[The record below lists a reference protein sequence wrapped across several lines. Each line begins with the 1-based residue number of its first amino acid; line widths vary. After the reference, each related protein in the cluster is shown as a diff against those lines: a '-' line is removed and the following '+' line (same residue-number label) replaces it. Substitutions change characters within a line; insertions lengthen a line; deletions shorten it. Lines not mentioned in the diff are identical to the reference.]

1 MRWIEAVKQAI
12 LLMLNGEPLPQL
24 LMPVIQYCIHTENHE
39 LKKLLMY
46 YWEVVQKYDAR
57 GELLPEMI
65 LVCNALRNDL
75 ISPNEFIRGCT
86 LRFLCHITDRELL
99 EPLVPS
105 ILDCLSHRHAFVRRN
120 AVLAVHAIYQA
131 IPDLLPDAPTVILRF
146 IEDETDGSARRNA
159 FFMLYNANED
169 LAIEYFASIAEDAAA
184 QPEGIQLAILELA
197 RKVCR
202 RDPSRK
208 SRFIA
213 VIFGFLSSP
222 TPAVSYEAA
231 STVMSLSAAPTA
243 IRATAQTFT
252 TLLCN
257 ESDNN
262 VKLIVLGRLRELKE
276 RHPTVMQEIVMDI
289 LRALS
294 APNLDIRQ
302 KTLDVAMDL
311 ISARNVEGVVN
322 LLKKE
327 IVKTQEGPPD
337 DINNKYRALLVQ
349 AVHSCV
355 VKFPEVAESVV
366 HLLMDFITTGAVA
379 VKVVKFVREIVE
391 QFPALRPTVL
401 EKLVDQVPDITD
413 PDVIRVALWIIGE
426 YCEDSESIVAAMVAI
441 QRTIGELPLVPHGP
455 EALGAGDDGDDESKG
470 AAAKPSSGPK
480 VLADGTYAS
489 QSAAG
494 NTPAEDAKAA
504 NPVRHLLV
512 KGNFFV
518 GSVVAATLTKLAL
531 RMAAVHGATSGA
543 AKSVVAD
550 ALLVMAAIVELGQ
563 AKSSSTQIDQDSYE
577 RITGCMRTLGD
588 PTVNN
593 TMRDIVLTDC
603 RRAYAELAK
612 AERKAANKDESKDN
626 AAVKAQVDQ
635 LITVR
640 QLRGRG
646 GDELATL
653 GLDDDADIILA
664 TGVKKEDFSSR
675 LRRIHQLT
683 GIADPIYAEAAV
695 LVHDYDITLE
705 MLVVNRTSGPL
716 TDLCVE
722 LATVGD
728 LKLVD
733 HPQSYTVPV
742 GESVQIKSNIKV
754 SSTESAHI
762 YGTIVYKAGSG
773 ADKTY
778 IHLNDIHIDIMDY
791 IHPATCPDNKFRDMW
806 AEFEWENKVNVNTN
820 LTDLKEFV
828 DHISSITNMRCLTA
842 PSALTGECNFLAANM
857 YARSTFGEDALA
869 NVSVELRPGTT
880 KIKGHVR
887 IRSKT
892 QGVALSLGE
901 RITARMKV

>member
-1 MRWIEAVKQAI
+1 MTFVMMRAS
-12 LLMLNGEPLPQL
+12 PL
-24 LMPVIQYCIHTENHE
+24 
-39 LKKLLMY
+39 
-46 YWEVVQKYDAR
+46 
-57 GELLPEMI
+57 
-65 LVCNALRNDL
+65 
-75 ISPNEFIRGCT
+75 
-86 LRFLCHITDRELL
+86 
-99 EPLVPS
+99 
-105 ILDCLSHRHAFVRRN
+105 
-120 AVLAVHAIYQA
+120 
-131 IPDLLPDAPTVILRF
+131 
-146 IEDETDGSARRNA
+146 
-159 FFMLYNANED
+159 
-169 LAIEYFASIAEDAAA
+169 
-184 QPEGIQLAILELA
+184 
-197 RKVCR
+197 
-202 RDPSRK
+202 
-208 SRFIA
+208 
-213 VIFGFLSSP
+213 
-222 TPAVSYEAA
+222 
-231 STVMSLSAAPTA
+231 AAP
-243 IRATAQTFT
+243 R
-252 TLLCN
+252 
-257 ESDNN
+257 S
-262 VKLIVLGRLRELKE
+262 
-276 RHPTVMQEIVMDI
+276 
-289 LRALS
+289 
-294 APNLDIRQ
+294 
-302 KTLDVAMDL
+302 
-311 ISARNVEGVVN
+311 
-322 LLKKE
+322 
-327 IVKTQEGPPD
+327 
-337 DINNKYRALLVQ
+337 
-349 AVHSCV
+349 
-355 VKFPEVAESVV
+355 
-366 HLLMDFITTGAVA
+366 
-379 VKVVKFVREIVE
+379 EIVE

-504 NPVRHLLV
+504 VSAMPLVCPAYVAKMLTCDCCCSEQNPVRHLLV

-791 IHPATCPDNKFRDMW
+791 IHPATCPDNKFREYVAAAKRSVVVSITRGLRGCSMW

-820 LTDLKEFV
+820 LTCVFV
-828 DHISSITNMRCLTA
+828 VLWNGISCW
-842 PSALTGECNFLAANM
+842 C
-857 YARSTFGEDALA
+857 
-869 NVSVELRPGTT
+869 
-880 KIKGHVR
+880 
-887 IRSKT
+887 
-892 QGVALSLGE
+892 
-901 RITARMKV
+901 